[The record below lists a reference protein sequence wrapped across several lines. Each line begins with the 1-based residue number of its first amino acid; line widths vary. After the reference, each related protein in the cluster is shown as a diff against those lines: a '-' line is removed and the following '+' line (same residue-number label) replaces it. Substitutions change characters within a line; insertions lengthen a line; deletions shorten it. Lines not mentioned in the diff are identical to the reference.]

1 MFLTGNVAVEK
12 YIKEND
18 FLNLKPWRQK
28 GCLICDDNIE
38 NEENEDIESFV
49 CSRCTRVLI
58 MSDNKSMINAFKKAC
73 MFEKNNLARF
83 LANFIMGGIDDDDI
97 PKRDMDGE
105 RVGGEIKPSYHE
117 SRDMHKA
124 VVLDTGRSKVCREK
138 RK

>member
-105 RVGGEIKPSYHE
+105 RVGGEIKPS
-117 SRDMHKA
+117 
-124 VVLDTGRSKVCREK
+124 
-138 RK
+138 